1 MISFFIREMVETMA
15 SLNLLSKR
23 EMYSVYLACLDV
35 LQEVGVIVPC
45 QEALQK
51 LDEAGAEVDY
61 KKQRV
66 LIPQHLT
73 EEAIRKTPHRFSVYH
88 RDLKTRKILG
98 GDKMYF
104 STVGFATNFY
114 NAASKTYR
122 KVTVQDLEN
131 ATKIADAL
139 ENVELYMCM
148 GSPMDVSHEIV
159 DKYMWA
165 TSFENTSKPIINEAM
180 RKEGAL
186 DAIEMAS
193 TIVGGVEEL
202 RKKPIMLLLI
212 SITSPLTFDRA
223 TLEAFIEAC
232 KLGIPVFVN
241 SGPMAGATS
250 PVTLAGTLTLN
261 MAEFLSALVIRYLI
275 NRNAPIIIGSWAR
288 AMDVREASAVLGGPE
303 FALLHA
309 CVANLAHYYGIP
321 SAGGGVLSDSKSLD
335 AQMGYEKALTGVLP
349 ALAGLN
355 LICGMGLI
363 ASENTMSLEGLVIDN
378 EVVSMIKKIVN
389 GIDITDETLALDLIK
404 KVGPKGS
411 FITERHTLE
420 HFRREIWIPKI
431 TDRTF
436 PEIWVKSGARDLW
449 VKAKEEVEK
458 ILKRHEVLP
467 LSKDVKD
474 KIVSIIKGKRES
486 A

>member
-1 MISFFIREMVETMA
+1 MT

-23 EMYSVYLACLDV
+23 DMYAIHLASLDI
-35 LQEVGVIVPC
+35 LQEVGVIVPS
-45 QEALQK
+45 EEVLRK
-51 LDEAGAEVDY
+51 FDEVGAEVDY
-61 KKQRV
+61 KNQQVR
-66 LIPQHLT
+66 IPQYIT

-98 GDKMYF
+98 GDETHF
-104 STVGFATNFY
+104 GTVGFATNLY
-114 NAASKTYR
+114 DAGSRTYR
-122 KVTVQDLEN
+122 RVTTQDLAN

-139 ENVELYMCM
+139 ENVEFYMCM
-148 GSPMDVSHEIV
+148 GSPMDVPHEIV
-159 DKYMWA
+159 DRYMWMSA
-165 TSFENTSKPIINEAM
+165 FENTRKPVINEAM
-180 RKEGAL
+180 RKEGAI

-193 TIVGGVEEL
+193 TIVGGIEEL
-202 RKKPIMLLLI
+202 KRKPIMIMLI
-212 SITSPLTFDRA
+212 SITSPFTYDRA
-223 TLEAFIEAC
+223 TLETFIEAC
-232 KLGIPVFVN
+232 KLGIPTFVN

-261 MAEFLSALVIRYLI
+261 MAEFISALVISRLI
-275 NRNAPIIIGSWAR
+275 NSRAPIIIGSWAR

-309 CVANLAHYYGIP
+309 AVAQMSHYYEIP
-321 SAGGGVLSDSKSLD
+321 SAGGGILSDSKALD
-335 AQMGYEKALTGVLP
+335 AQMGYEKALTGIIP

-378 EVVSMIKKIVN
+378 EIIGIVKKIIS
-389 GIDITDETLALDLIK
+389 GIEITDETVALDLIK

-420 HFRREIWIPKI
+420 HFKKEIFIPKI

-436 PEIWVKSGARDLW
+436 PDIWVKAGARDLW
-449 VKAKEEVEK
+449 VKARKEAEK
-458 ILKRHEVLP
+458 ILKEHEATP
-467 LSKDVKD
+467 ISKD
-474 KIVSIIKGKRES
+474 IKTKMMEITKKARGRV
-486 A
+486 

>member
-1 MISFFIREMVETMA
+1 ML
-15 SLNLLSKR
+15 SLNLLSKG
-23 EMYSVYLACLDV
+23 EMRRVHLASLDI
-35 LQEVGVIVPC
+35 LQEVGVIVPY
-45 QEALQK
+45 EEVLQK
-51 LDEAGAEVDY
+51 LEDVGAEVNY
-61 KKQRV
+61 KSQRA
-66 LIPQHLT
+66 LIPQHLA
-73 EEAIRKTPHRFSVYH
+73 EEAIGKTPHRFSVYH

-98 GDKMYF
+98 GDETHF

-114 NAASKTYR
+114 DAASRSYR
-122 KVTVQDLEN
+122 RVTVQDLVY
-131 ATKIADAL
+131 ATKIADTL
-139 ENVELYMCM
+139 ENVEFYMCM
-148 GSPMDVSHEIV
+148 GSPMDVPHEIV
-159 DKYMWA
+159 DRYMWA
-165 TSFENTSKPIINEAM
+165 ISFENTSKPVINEAM

-193 TIVGGVEEL
+193 TIVGGVDEL

-212 SITSPLTFDRA
+212 SITSPLTYDRT

-250 PVTLAGTLTLN
+250 PVTLAGTLALN
-261 MAEFLSALVIRYLI
+261 MAEFISALVIRYVV
-275 NRNAPIIIGSWAR
+275 NKDAPLIIGSWAR

-309 CVANLAHYYGIP
+309 CVANLAHYYGVP

-389 GIDITDETLALDLIK
+389 GFEITDETLALDVIK

-411 FITERHTLE
+411 FITDRHTLE
-420 HFRREIWIPKI
+420 HFRKEIWIPKI

-436 PEIWVKSGARDLW
+436 PEIWVKSGSRDLW
-449 VKAKEEVEK
+449 VKAREETEK
-458 ILKRHEVLP
+458 ILKKHEVLP
-467 LSKDVKD
+467 LPKEAKD
-474 KIVSIIKGKRES
+474 KIMNIVKGKKEG

>member
-1 MISFFIREMVETMA
+1 MP

-23 EMYSVYLACLDV
+23 EMYAVHLACLDV
-35 LQEVGVIVPC
+35 LQEVGVIIPC
-45 QEALQK
+45 EEVLRK
-51 LDEAGAEVDY
+51 LDEAGAYVNY
-61 KKQRV
+61 KNQHA
-66 LIPQHLT
+66 LIPQHLA

-88 RDLKTRKILG
+88 RDLKTRRILG
-98 GDKMYF
+98 GEKTYF

-114 NAASKTYR
+114 DVESRTYR
-122 KVTVQDLEN
+122 RVTLKDLAN

-139 ENVELYMCM
+139 ENVEFYMCM
-148 GSPMDVSHEIV
+148 GSPMDVPHELV
-159 DKYMWA
+159 DRYMWA
-165 TSFENTSKPIINEAM
+165 TALENTSKPVINEAM

-193 TIVGGVEEL
+193 TIVGGMEEL

-212 SITSPLTFDRA
+212 SITSPLTYDRA

-232 KLGIPVFVN
+232 KFGIPVFVN

-261 MAEFLSALVIRYLI
+261 MAEFISALIIRYLI
-275 NRNAPIIIGSWAR
+275 NKDAPLIIGSWAR

-309 CVANLAHYYGIP
+309 SIAHMAKYYGIP

-335 AQMGYEKALTGVLP
+335 VQMGYEKALTGVIP

-378 EVVSMIKKIVN
+378 EIVSMIKKIAN
-389 GIDITDETLALDLIK
+389 GIEITDETLALDIIE

-411 FITERHTLE
+411 FIKERHTLE
-420 HFRREIWIPKI
+420 HFKKEIWIPKI
-431 TDRTF
+431 TNRTF

-458 ILKRHEVLP
+458 ILKDHEVLP

-474 KIVSIIKGKRES
+474 KIMNIMKRIRGS

>member
-1 MISFFIREMVETMA
+1 MP

-23 EMYSVYLACLDV
+23 EMHAVHLASLDV
-35 LQEVGVIVPC
+35 LQEVGVIIPYEEV
-45 QEALQK
+45 LRK
-51 LDEAGAEVDY
+51 LDGAGAEVNY
-61 KKQRV
+61 KSQHV
-66 LIPQHLT
+66 LIPQHLA
-73 EEAIRKTPHRFSVYH
+73 EEAIRKTPHRFSVYN

-98 GDKMYF
+98 GDETHF
-104 STVGFATNFY
+104 GTVGFATNFY
-114 NAASKTYR
+114 DVTSRTYR
-122 KVTVQDLEN
+122 RVTMQDLAN

-139 ENVELYMCM
+139 ENVEFYMCM
-148 GSPMDVSHEIV
+148 GSPMDVPHEIV
-159 DKYMWA
+159 DRYMWA
-165 TSFENTSKPIINEAM
+165 TALENTSKPIINEAM

-193 TIVGGVEEL
+193 TIVGEVEEL

-261 MAEFLSALVIRYLI
+261 MAEFISALVIRYVV
-275 NRNAPIIIGSWAR
+275 NKDAPLIIGSWAR

-309 CVANLAHYYGIP
+309 CVAHIAHYYGIP
-321 SAGGGVLSDSKSLD
+321 SAGGGVLSDAKTLD

-378 EVVSMIKKIVN
+378 EIVSMIKKIAN
-389 GIDITDETLALDLIK
+389 GIEITDETLALDIIK
-404 KVGPKGS
+404 KVGPKNS
-411 FITERHTLE
+411 FIRERHTLE
-420 HFRREIWIPKI
+420 HFRKEIWIPKI
-431 TDRTF
+431 TNRTF
-436 PEIWVKSGARDLW
+436 PEIWVKSGAKDLW
-449 VKAKEEVEK
+449 VKAKEEAEK
-458 ILKRHEVLP
+458 ILKEHEVLP
-467 LSKDVKD
+467 LSKDAKD
-474 KIVSIIKGKRES
+474 KIMKIVKGVKGR

>member
-1 MISFFIREMVETMA
+1 MPFLNFLSKKQKYAVHLA
-15 SLNLLSKR
+15 SL
-23 EMYSVYLACLDV
+23 DI

-45 QEALQK
+45 EEALQK
-51 LDEAGAEVDY
+51 LEEAGAEVNH
-61 KKQRV
+61 KSQQV
-66 LIPQHLT
+66 SIPHYLA
-73 EEAIRKTPHRFSVYH
+73 EEALQRTPHRFSVYH
-88 RDLKTRKILG
+88 RDLKTRKTLG
-98 GDKMYF
+98 GDETHF

-114 NAASKTYR
+114 DATSRTYR
-122 KVTVQDLEN
+122 RVTVQDLAN
-131 ATKIADAL
+131 ATRVADAL
-139 ENVELYMCM
+139 ENVEFYMCM
-148 GSPMDVSHEIV
+148 GSPMDVPHEIV
-159 DKYMWA
+159 DRYMWA
-165 TSFENTSKPIINEAM
+165 TAFENTSKPIINEAI

-212 SITSPLTFDRA
+212 SITSPLTYDRA

-250 PVTLAGTLTLN
+250 PVTLAGTLALN
-261 MAEFLSALVIRYLI
+261 MAEFMSALVIRYVI
-275 NRNAPIIIGSWAR
+275 NKSAPLIIGSWAR
-288 AMDVREASAVLGGPE
+288 AMDVRQASAVLGGPE
-303 FALLHA
+303 FAMLHA
-309 CVANLAHYYGIP
+309 CIANMAHHYGVP
-321 SAGGGVLSDSKSLD
+321 SAGGGVLTDSKSLD

-363 ASENTMSLEGLVIDN
+363 ASENTMSLEGLIIDN
-378 EVVSMIKKIVN
+378 EIVGMIRKIA
-389 GIDITDETLALDLIK
+389 GGLEITDETLAFDVIK
-404 KVGPKGS
+404 NVGPKGS
-411 FITERHTLE
+411 FIKERHTLE

-458 ILKRHEVLP
+458 ILKGHQVLP
-467 LSKDVKD
+467 LSKDAKA
-474 KIVSIIKGKRES
+474 KILNIIKKRGG